1 MTILNIIGIVILLN
15 GLILV
20 VVGLL
25 AVVLKEDD
33 LKVSELFSSEVGS
46 YLIPIISIL
55 KIIFSAASSMARREV
70 RNQYSVESNITII
83 GLIMFVAGLLMFK
96 L

>member
-1 MTILNIIGIVILLN
+1 MTILNIIGIVILVN

-70 RNQYSVESNITII
+70 RNLYSVESNITII
-83 GLIMFVAGLLMFK
+83 GLIMFAAGLLMFK